1 MDKVKEFWSN
11 RSKAQK
17 IFMCA
22 VAAIIVFAV
31 VKQVL

>member
-11 RSKAQK
+11 RSKTQK

-22 VAAIIVFAV
+22 VAAIIAYAL
-31 VKQVL
+31 VKQVF